1 VRPVLVLLAIS
12 FAGTAANVWLLSWF
26 LPWYLLPDFSFLA
39 IVYSGLFLSGP
50 LGFLASLPPALF
62 REVTISG
69 PPGSFLFASL
79 AIYLVSSE
87 IGRRLFL
94 RAEIFILLVV
104 AGLLVVESAS
114 VALLL
119 VAEGGNP
126 FSFLWGAK
134 ESVRIAW
141 TSLLAVFLF
150 MDLSGRWQ
158 RIRE

>member
-1 VRPVLVLLAIS
+1 MRPVLVLLAVS

-26 LPWYLLPDFSFLA
+26 IPWYLLPDFSFLA
-39 IVYSGLFLSGP
+39 IVYSGLFLPGP
-50 LGFLASLPPALF
+50 LGFFASLPPALF

-69 PPGSFLFASL
+69 PPGSFFLASL
-79 AIYLVSSE
+79 AIYLISSE

-104 AGLLVVESAS
+104 AGLLAVESVSIA
-114 VALLL
+114 VLLA
-119 VAEGGNP
+119 AEGGSP

-141 TSLLAVFLF
+141 TSLLSVFLF

>member
-1 VRPVLVLLAIS
+1 VKPALVLLAVS
-12 FAGTAANVWLLSWF
+12 FAGTAANVWILSWF
-26 LPWYLLPDFSFLA
+26 LPWFLLPDFSFLA
-39 IVYSGLFLSGP
+39 IVYAGLFLTGP
-50 LGFLASLPPALF
+50 IGFLASLPPALF

-69 PPGSFLFASL
+69 PPGSFFLASL

-104 AGLLVVESAS
+104 AGLLAVESAS

-119 VAEGGNP
+119 AAEGGSP